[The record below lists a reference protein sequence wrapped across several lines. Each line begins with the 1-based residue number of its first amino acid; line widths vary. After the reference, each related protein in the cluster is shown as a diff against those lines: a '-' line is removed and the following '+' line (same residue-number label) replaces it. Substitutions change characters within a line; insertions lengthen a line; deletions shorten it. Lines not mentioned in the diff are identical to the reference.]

1 MHIPA
6 RNHALIRT
14 TFPTSHGFVPL
25 PSHPS
30 SSHFTHIRNPLPVSR
45 SADNNALQ
53 TLFSFVATADN
64 TPYYC
69 VPAALNFRNNICGGE
84 EDIYRYIRDVAQR
97 GADLL
102 AMVLGTE
109 VMDDLDPG
117 EGLKAM
123 GSVEGHVV
131 SRQGE
136 GSSRWVGGLRDCAM
150 ANVLLPLTIIGGNT
164 THGGSLGLGP
174 GGAGNAGGL
183 SPFAGM
189 RRSPSPSKRSPA
201 SQGLGVNGGLRPEMG
216 SRSPSL
222 FTPGHSYSRS
232 NPHPARSP
240 SLPLPRSHSP
250 HHVNLESSSRPSFIQ
265 RRQHSPNSPFAYP
278 ERKNSSGLLN
288 ITIDAADVPTH
299 IAWIER
305 MLVEEFNTFVAVFE
319 YKDRMWVRISG
330 QIYLELKDFEWL
342 GGVLRSLCERVGWGE
357 SLKADYDASPG
368 EIDPRDRR
376 SSEQHIASERVGRG
390 FEKLNLGL
398 ETNFTVSQAG
408 LESAST
414 ASVSTATSATGL
426 RRFDVRVGKWVDG

>member
-6 RNHALIRT
+6 RNHSLIRT

-25 PSHPS
+25 LSHPS
-30 SSHFTHIRNPLPVSR
+30 SSHFTNIRNPLSGNR
-45 SADNNALQ
+45 SNDTNALQ
-53 TLFSFVATADN
+53 TLFSLVATADN

-84 EDIYRYIRDVAQR
+84 EEIYRYIRDVAQR

-150 ANVLLPLTIIGGNT
+150 ANVLLPLTIIGGNA

-189 RRSPSPSKRSPA
+189 RRSPSPSRRSPA
-201 SQGLGVNGGLRPEMG
+201 SQGLGVNGSLRPEMG

-222 FTPGHSYSRS
+222 FNLGHSYSKS
-232 NPHPARSP
+232 NPGPVQNPSRSP

-250 HHVNLESSSRPSFIQ
+250 QYMNVDMQ

-278 ERKNSSGLLN
+278 ERKNSCGRLS
-288 ITIDAADVPTH
+288 IMIDAADVPTH
-299 IAWIER
+299 VAWMQR
-305 MLVEEFNTFVAVFE
+305 MLVEEFNTFVAVYE

-357 SLKADYDASPG
+357 SLKADYDASPA
-368 EIDPRDRR
+368 EMDPRDRR
-376 SSEQHIASERVGRG
+376 PSEPYTAPERVGRSLAQ
-390 FEKLNLGL
+390 LNLGL
-398 ETNFTVSQAG
+398 QTDLEVSQAG
-408 LESAST
+408 LDSAST
-414 ASVSTATSATGL
+414 AGTSTAASATGV
-426 RRFDVRVGKWVDG
+426 RRFDVRVGRWVDG